1 MSMPGWRSTAIWCGA
16 MLIAISSA
24 GIALSAQ
31 RMRMGSFFGAQAGLN
46 GPRTIDGQFQF
57 CRVAFRQ
64 AANGDGGN
72 WSVDYPRADEN
83 LSTRLSELTKTPI
96 SRNLAGEPNHV
107 LVRLTDAE
115 LFQCPF
121 IMMTEV
127 GSMYVDEAEAAAL
140 RDYLIKGGFLWADD
154 FWGTYAW
161 EFFEDQFRKVLPSGA
176 FPIIDV
182 PLDHPLFHTVLNVK
196 KIPQIPSINWINTG
210 TTSERGVDSAIPHVR
225 AINDEHGRM
234 MVLITHNTDFGDS
247 WEREGDNH
255 EYFLRFSVDGYAFGI
270 NALVYAMTH

>member
-1 MSMPGWRSTAIWCGA
+1 
-16 MLIAISSA
+16 
-24 GIALSAQ
+24 
-31 RMRMGSFFGAQAGLN
+31 
-46 GPRTIDGQFQF
+46 
-57 CRVAFRQ
+57 VAFRQ

-96 SRNLAGEPNHV
+96 SRNLGGEPNHV
-107 LVRLTDAE
+107 LVRLTDPE

-140 RDYLIKGGFLWADD
+140 RDYLLKGGFLWADD

-176 FPIIDV
+176 FPIFDV

-196 KIPQIPSINWINTG
+196 KVPQIPSINWINTG
-210 TTSERGVDSAIPHVR
+210 TTSERGVDSATPHVR

-270 NALVYAMTH
+270 NTLVYAMTH